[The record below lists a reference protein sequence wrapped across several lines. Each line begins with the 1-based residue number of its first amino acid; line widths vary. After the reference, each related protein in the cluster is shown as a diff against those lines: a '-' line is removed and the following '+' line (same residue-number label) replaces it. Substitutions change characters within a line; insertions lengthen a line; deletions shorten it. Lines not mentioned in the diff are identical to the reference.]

1 MKDFPGHTDSITLE
15 LSMYDKNTNKDWLT
29 ASVTA
34 GIGAGI
40 PAYIAVTQ
48 GQNPLLAL
56 GITGFAVVI
65 ALVIDHY
72 W

>member
-1 MKDFPGHTDSITLE
+1 
-15 LSMYDKNTNKDWLT
+15 MYNKNAKKDWLV

-34 GIGAGI
+34 GIGAGV
-40 PAYIAVTQ
+40 PAYIAVLQ

-56 GITGFAVVI
+56 TITGFAI
-65 ALVIDHY
+65 AAALIIDHY

>member
-1 MKDFPGHTDSITLE
+1 MYNKDT
-15 LSMYDKNTNKDWLT
+15 KKDWLV

-40 PAYIAVTQ
+40 PAYIAVLQ
-48 GQNPLLAL
+48 GQNPLIAIA
-56 GITGFAVVI
+56 ITGLAVAL
-65 ALVIDHY
+65 ALVIDHF

>member
-1 MKDFPGHTDSITLE
+1 MYNKDS
-15 LSMYDKNTNKDWLT
+15 KKDWLA

-40 PAYIAVTQ
+40 PAYIAVLN
-48 GQNPLLAL
+48 GQNPLIAL
-56 GITGFAVVI
+56 TITGLAI
-65 ALVIDHY
+65 ALALVIDHY

>member
-1 MKDFPGHTDSITLE
+1 VKVLLLLHL
-15 LSMYDKNTNKDWLT
+15 LQKQRMYDKNTNKDWLV

-40 PAYIAVTQ
+40 PAYIAVLQ
-48 GQNPLLAL
+48 GQNPLIAL
-56 GITGFAVVI
+56 TITGFAIVL
-65 ALVIDHY
+65 ALIIDHY

>member
-1 MKDFPGHTDSITLE
+1 MLSYLLTLN
-15 LSMYDKNTNKDWLT
+15 MYNKNAKKDWLT

-40 PAYIAVTQ
+40 PAYVAVAQ

-56 GITGFAVVI
+56 GITGLAVVT
-65 ALVIDHY
+65 ALIIDHY

>member
-1 MKDFPGHTDSITLE
+1 
-15 LSMYDKNTNKDWLT
+15 MYDKNTNKDWLT